1 MRAMENAP
9 KRLSR
14 PVYEGLPWFY
24 LVCGIAACVG
34 SYFLPSGVLSL
45 LVGLAGLTGLLGG
58 VVILLRRRDYRELR
72 SQYADPDALN
82 VATPPAAEKKEG

>member
-1 MRAMENAP
+1 MENAPP

-34 SYFLPSGVLSL
+34 SYFLAAGVLSFL
-45 LVGLAGLTGLLGG
+45 VGLVGLAGILGG
-58 VVILLRRRDYRELR
+58 AVILLRRRDYRDLR
-72 SQYADPDALN
+72 SQYGNPDALN
-82 VATPPAAEKKEG
+82 TTADKDER